1 MILLMAAQA
10 KAQVDFVIGTTDV
23 NLVQYTMVVLYIM
36 LVTRKSTTMVGFV
49 RKVVVRV
56 LTEKTFV
63 LIVMVIFTTVK
74 LY

>member
-1 MILLMAAQA
+1 MMAAQA

>member
-1 MILLMAAQA
+1 MTLLMAAQA
-10 KAQVDFVIGTTDV
+10 KAQVEFVIGTTEV
-23 NLVQYTMVVLYIM
+23 NLVQYTMVVLYM
-36 LVTRKSTTMVGFV
+36 MFVTRKSSIIVGLV

-63 LIVMVIFTTVK
+63 FMVMVIFTTVR